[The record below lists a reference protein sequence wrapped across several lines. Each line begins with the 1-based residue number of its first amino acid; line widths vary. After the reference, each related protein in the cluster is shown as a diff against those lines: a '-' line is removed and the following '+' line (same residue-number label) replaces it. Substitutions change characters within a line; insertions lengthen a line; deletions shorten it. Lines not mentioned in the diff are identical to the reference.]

1 MRKWLSLST
10 PSLSRLTHD
19 LGRSQFYSTL
29 HNSDVSLLSHAH
41 YTLGDYEA
49 AKSAFE
55 RGLALE
61 PNNPNLKTGL
71 TNAETKR
78 ASSAQSSAPS
88 TRSAGAG
95 AGAGAGGPGGMDWS
109 QMANLMGGMGG
120 TGGSGGGMPDIA
132 SLMNNPRMMEM
143 AQQMMSNGGLE
154 QLMQNP
160 AIRNMV
166 GVPLAYTSM

>member
-1 MRKWLSLST
+1 MSHLYDKLHDSDASL
-10 PSLSRLTHD
+10 
-19 LGRSQFYSTL
+19 Y
-29 HNSDVSLLSHAH
+29 SHAH
-41 YTLGDYEA
+41 FTLGDYDA

-71 TNAETKR
+71 SNAETR
-78 ASSAQSSAPS
+78 LANSTQASAPS
-88 TRSAGAG
+88 TRSTGAG

-120 TGGSGGGMPDIA
+120 GAGGGGGGGMPDIA

-143 AQQMMSNGGLE
+143 AQQMMANGGLE

-166 GVPLAYTSM
+166 CILLAANSTQP